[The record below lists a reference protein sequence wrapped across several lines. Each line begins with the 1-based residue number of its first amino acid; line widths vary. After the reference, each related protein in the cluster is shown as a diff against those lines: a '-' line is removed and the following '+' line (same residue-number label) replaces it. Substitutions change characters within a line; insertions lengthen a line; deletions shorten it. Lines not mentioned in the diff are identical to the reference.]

1 MHFEL
6 SSLIVW
12 IALLI
17 VNTYSELQ
25 VNHIRYYRI
34 SQFLHRD
41 DEDEDDDDA
50 NAIVIPRFFPKT
62 AELKM

>member
-17 VNTYSELQ
+17 VNTYSEFQ

-34 SQFLHRD
+34 SQFLHGD
-41 DEDEDDDDA
+41 DEDKDNDDA
-50 NAIVIPRFFPKT
+50 KAIVIPRFFPKT